1 MKIEVGGEDL
11 VRDSVFCPI
20 IRFFISLNV
29 KSLIDVFTFINEEK
43 TRELQAM
50 PKYAKFNKW
59 LEANGVKHP
68 GVDYPVAFGKQ
79 G

>member
-1 MKIEVGGEDL
+1 M
-11 VRDSVFCPI
+11 
-20 IRFFISLNV
+20 
-29 KSLIDVFTFINEEK
+29 FTFINEER

-59 LEANGVKHP
+59 LEANGVRHP

>member
-1 MKIEVGGEDL
+1 MC
-11 VRDSVFCPI
+11 SQI
-20 IRFFISLNV
+20 IGFSFLLILKRS
-29 KSLIDVFTFINEEK
+29 IDVFTFINEER

-68 GVDYPVAFGKQ
+68 GVDYPVAFGNQ

>member
-1 MKIEVGGEDL
+1 M
-11 VRDSVFCPI
+11 
-20 IRFFISLNV
+20 
-29 KSLIDVFTFINEEK
+29 FTFINEER

-59 LEANGVKHP
+59 LEANGVRHP
-68 GVDYPVAFGKQ
+68 GVDYPVAFGNQ

>member
-1 MKIEVGGEDL
+1 MC
-11 VRDSVFCPI
+11 SQI
-20 IRFFISLNV
+20 IGFSFLLILKRS
-29 KSLIDVFTFINEEK
+29 IDVFTFINEER

-59 LEANGVKHP
+59 LEANGVRHP
-68 GVDYPVAFGKQ
+68 GVDYPVAFGKE

>member
-1 MKIEVGGEDL
+1 
-11 VRDSVFCPI
+11 
-20 IRFFISLNV
+20 
-29 KSLIDVFTFINEEK
+29 LIDVFTFINEEK
-43 TRELQAM
+43 TSELQAM